1 MRRIKI
7 MMILIFSLMIST
19 PLILQLLG
27 INLNAKNTENRKLK
41 ERPAFSLAQ
50 TKTAKGVPR
59 KLLGVYRDVIS
70 FKNAYDRY
78 YKDNFVLKNNLF
90 KSYYFIQNDL
100 FNRDPLPQKVVKGT
114 NGWLFLG
121 DSYSNVITE
130 SKAIISFEVEEL
142 EQIRAGLL
150 KKKAWL
156 EKQNI
161 DFYIAIAPNKHS
173 IYGEELPITKGKK
186 PTKLEQLKAF
196 IDPDELNFIDLS
208 DAFPKNSAIRL
219 YHKTN
224 THWNDYGGYWG
235 YKALISKMKE
245 KYPNLQIPNLDS
257 FEMVTE
263 ISDREDLTNMLSI
276 RVKEE
281 RIVLKNP
288 KEIAQEVP
296 SILPIPPKIKNY
308 VFQYSSTINQIKVL
322 TFRDSF
328 FTTLMKF
335 MKEGFGT
342 SVYIWDW
349 FDEEVV
355 EAEKPDIVIWELV
368 ERDLDVLLTE

>member
-1 MRRIKI
+1 

-130 SKAIISFEVEEL
+130 SKAIISFELEEL
-142 EQIRAGLL
+142 EQIKAGLL

-156 EKQNI
+156 EKQDI

-173 IYGEELPITKGKK
+173 IYGEELPITKGTK

-263 ISDREDLTNMLSI
+263 VSDREDLTNMLSI

-281 RIVLKNP
+281 RIVLQNP
-288 KEIAQEVP
+288 NEIAQEVP
-296 SILPIPPKIKNY
+296 STLPIPPKIKNY